1 MFIIRDWW
9 LSTPRIGTVS
19 RTLKHWVC
27 RIPFTILILTV
38 FIIGPTRAIVSTS
51 ESNFWHNW
59 SPVSGSPSVP
69 HPFAKPRFKCPRV
82 LVSGR
87 CIWARYSGKDASALL
102 ERWLCFF
109 FPSPLFPLHHHNQFS
124 PPQGWTIPPLRR
136 GLYFLKGPRF
146 FSSFRF
152 LK

>member
-109 FPSPLFPLHHHNQFS
+109 FLPPFFLCIIIINFPH
-124 PPQGWTIPPLRR
+124 
-136 GLYFLKGPRF
+136 LKGGPFPPFVVDSISYRVPAF
-146 FSSFRF
+146 FLPFAS
-152 LK
+152 